1 MISRLAA
8 LALFPILGAVAFVIA
23 YFVFYSGGVEP
34 EPAPDLQ
41 LEQISESALPPRV
54 SADLPTGQLRQGLMV
69 VDAQHGNSFSERE
82 LVNFVSR
89 VADRGFEVEILGDFR
104 RVSAPELANLRLQ
117 TLSEKLRQAD
127 SYVVILPR
135 LGFNAVEA
143 ALVER
148 FVNRGGKLLLVS
160 DPSRAHNINALA
172 KTFGVDFQPDYLYN
186 TVDND
191 ANYKR
196 IFVRDFQ
203 PDRLTAGVESIT
215 LELVGS
221 VQSPGGGLAFTGP
234 GTKSSLRDAAE
245 TLTPMVWG
253 NNRNVLALADFTFM
267 VGGNDSLLDNG
278 RLLSN
283 IADFLTD
290 SERQFMLSD
299 FPYFYGDSRDD
310 GIDILLGQAAL
321 LNTGLLLKSGLE
333 GRQVASEIS
342 ALDDPSRDSVFVGLF
357 ADAAK
362 VNQYLQVA
370 GVRVDDTLGTPFAP
384 DMELAGTALMVLDQG
399 QDRDM
404 LVILADTP
412 ATLNNAVERLLSG
425 QFRVDLVTDSVA
437 VRKFEEMGN

>member
-1 MISRLAA
+1 MVSRLAA
-8 LALFPILGAVAFVIA
+8 IALFPILGAVAFVIA

-34 EPAPDLQ
+34 KPSPELG

-69 VDAQHGNSFSERE
+69 VDAQHGNVFTERE

-89 VADRGFEVEILGDFR
+89 VADRGFEVEVLGSFGR
-104 RVSAPELANLRLQ
+104 FPSAELAQIRLQ
-117 TLSEKLRQAD
+117 QLSEKLRQAD

-135 LGFNAVEA
+135 LAFSPTEA
-143 ALVER
+143 AVVER

-160 DPSRAHNINALA
+160 DPSRLHNINALA
-172 KTFGVDFQPDYLYN
+172 KRFGVDFQPDYLYN

-203 PDRLTAGVESIT
+203 PHQITAGVESIS
-215 LELVGS
+215 LELAGS
-221 VQSPGGGLAFTGP
+221 VQSPGGGLAFTSE
-234 GTKSSLRDAAE
+234 GTKSSLRDTGE
-245 TLTPMVWG
+245 TLSPMVWG
-253 NNRNVLALADFTFM
+253 NDRNVLALADFTFM

-290 SERQFMLSD
+290 SEREFLLSD
-299 FPYFYGDSRDD
+299 FPYFYGDSRDE
-310 GIDILLGQAAL
+310 GIDILLGQPGI
-321 LNTGLLLKSGLE
+321 LNTGLQLKSGLA
-333 GRQVASEIS
+333 GRLVASEFTS
-342 ALDDPSRDSVFVGLF
+342 LDDPSRDSVFLGLYE
-357 ADAAK
+357 DAAQ
-362 VNQYLQVA
+362 VDQYLQVA
-370 GVRVDDTLGTPFAP
+370 GVRVDDTLGTAFAP
-384 DMELAGTALMVLDQG
+384 ELELAGTTLMVLDQG

-412 ATLNNAVERLLSG
+412 ATLNNAVARLLSG
-425 QFRVDLVTDSVA
+425 QFRTDLVSDFVA
-437 VRKFEEMGN
+437 LRKIEEMGK